1 MSIEAQEFHRIISA
15 SVRDT
20 LDAHRLR
27 VQNSETDPA
36 VPLISRK
43 CLPVYRGPARAEE
56 GE

>member
-56 GE
+56 GK